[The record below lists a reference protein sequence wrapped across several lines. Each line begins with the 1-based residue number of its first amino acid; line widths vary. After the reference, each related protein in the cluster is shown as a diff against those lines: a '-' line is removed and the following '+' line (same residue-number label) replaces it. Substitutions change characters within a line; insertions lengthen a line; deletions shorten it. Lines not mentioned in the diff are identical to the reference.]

1 MMNSVPDVKVNLD
14 RSCVGA
20 AYKILKSA
28 KSSDKKRR
36 TAACHNKLAEAKLN
50 SQLLSHCFSC
60 VMVLLIHL
68 ERAVEVLHVQVH
80 VQVALTDCGLLP
92 LRGSHL
98 PGGVPL
104 VRDFPHSLPLLRYLN
119 NNHII

>member
-1 MMNSVPDVKVNLD
+1 MNSVPDVKVNLD

-50 SQLLSHCFSC
+50 SQLLSHCCSC
-60 VMVLLIHL
+60 VMVLIHL
-68 ERAVEVLHVQVH
+68 EE
-80 VQVALTDCGLLP
+80 
-92 LRGSHL
+92 
-98 PGGVPL
+98 
-104 VRDFPHSLPLLRYLN
+104 LLRFYMFKFTFKLL
-119 NNHII
+119 